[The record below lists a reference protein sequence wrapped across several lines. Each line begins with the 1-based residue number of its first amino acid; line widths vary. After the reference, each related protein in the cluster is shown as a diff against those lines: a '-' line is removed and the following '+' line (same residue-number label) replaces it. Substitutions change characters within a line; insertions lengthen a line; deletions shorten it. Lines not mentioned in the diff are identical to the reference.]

1 MVNLKKEIMKKEL
14 IKEIDVT
21 GEVWYYVKINGIN
34 HEVTKDYDKAKEI
47 YDAIFQERQM
57 IILESKEI

>member
-1 MVNLKKEIMKKEL
+1 MKKEL

-21 GEVWYYVKINGIN
+21 GEVWYYVKINGMN
-34 HEVTKDYDKAKEI
+34 HEVTKDYDKAKKTYEG
-47 YDAIFQERQM
+47 IFQERQM

>member
-1 MVNLKKEIMKKEL
+1 MKKEL

-21 GEVWYYVKINGIN
+21 GEVWYYVKINGMN

-57 IILESKEI
+57 IILETKQL